1 MATSPTGVHNDQR
14 TGHSRDIGG
23 GGGGLQPSGPHSSSS
38 GAGASGGGG
47 RSGEDPGGGGSGYKA
62 ITAQN
67 TAALATA
74 VGGLSLTTTDSGR
87 ALSTGW
93 STALA
98 AAQGAATVRKRANMR
113 KQPNQNVRPAR
124 ALFCMTLKNPV
135 RKFCIQVAEY
145 KYPLTNSLG
154 WPYLNLSTYMLTI
167 NLKMTE
173 KSLPRSYSES

>member
-1 MATSPTGVHNDQR
+1 VHNDQR
-14 TGHSRDIGG
+14 TGHSRDIGGG

-145 KYPLTNSLG
+145 KYPLTNSLAFEFLVLVTIFANCIALAIYT
-154 WPYLNLSTYMLTI
+154 PYPQSDSNKI
-167 NLKMTE
+167 NEAL
-173 KSLPRSYSES
+173 